1 MRYDPAKSY
10 PHPVLRPGSSAYR
23 DYPDA
28 DFQVDITADRRR
40 GGTKLRVCAEF
51 VLSDPDLLDLVNT
64 GKALYVLRVLASRT
78 HFREAITSGEP
89 AIENVFDEGLL
100 HGRVVFSP
108 FLVSCDSL
116 RNFSA
121 AGWHSDYR
129 SLRFDIDAGSVLAEE
144 EPKEYWI
151 DTAEDASIG
160 SIFKVQP
167 TNDAA
172 LDQGIWRC
180 RLDEQKLI
188 LEMAVPDYERF
199 VSAREKMKDTADVQ
213 YLMNAV
219 YLPALVWVLQ
229 EADRGGDEYEDLRWY
244 RSLNA
249 RLGDTA
255 GCGKLGVKGAD
266 RLKDAQR
273 LLHAPFGRM
282 PVVTEVD
289 AV

>member
-1 MRYDPAKSY
+1 MHFDPAKSY
-10 PHPVLRPGSSAYR
+10 PHPVLRPGST
-23 DYPDA
+23 DYPRA
-28 DFQVDITADRRR
+28 EFQVDITAERRR
-40 GGTKLRVCAEF
+40 GGTKLRVRAEF
-51 VLSDPDLLDLVNT
+51 EMSDHDLLDLVNA
-64 GKALYVLRVLASRT
+64 GRAVYVLRVLASRT
-78 HFREAITSGEP
+78 HFREAIASGAP
-89 AIENVFDEGLL
+89 AIEKVFDEGLL

-116 RNFSA
+116 RNFVA

-129 SLRFDIDAGSVLAEE
+129 SLRFDIDAGSVLAED

-151 DTAEDASIG
+151 DTAEEAHVE
-160 SIFKVQP
+160 SIFRVKE

-172 LDQGIWRC
+172 LDRGVWRC
-180 RLDEQKLI
+180 CLDEQKLI
-188 LEMAVPDYERF
+188 LEMAAPDYERF
-199 VSAREKMKDTADVQ
+199 VSAREKVKDTADVQ

-219 YLPALVWVLQ
+219 YLPALVYVLQ
-229 EADRGGDEYEDLRWY
+229 EADRGGEEEYGDLRWY

-249 RLGDTA
+249 RLDETA
-255 GCGKLGVKGAD
+255 GCGKLGAKAD

-282 PVVTEVD
+282 PVVAEVD

>member
-1 MRYDPAKSY
+1 MRFDPAKSY
-10 PHPVLRPGSSAYR
+10 PHPVLRRWSS

-28 DFQVDITADRRR
+28 EFQVDITSDRRR
-40 GGTKLRVCAEF
+40 GGTELLVRAEF
-51 VLSDPDLLDLVNT
+51 ELSDPDLQALVDA
-64 GKALYVLRVLASRT
+64 GRALYVLRVLASRT
-78 HFREAITSGEP
+78 HLREAVTSSTPE
-89 AIENVFDEGLL
+89 IEKVFDEGLL

-116 RNFSA
+116 RSFAA

-129 SLRFDIDAGSVLAEE
+129 SLRFDIDAGSVLAED

-151 DTAEDASIG
+151 DTAEDAPIG
-160 SIFKVQP
+160 SIFKVRP

-180 RLDEQKLI
+180 GLDEQKLI

-199 VSAREKMKDTADVQ
+199 VSAREKVKDTSDVQ

-219 YLPALVWVLQ
+219 YLPALIYVLQ
-229 EADRGGDEYEDLRWY
+229 EADRGEEEYGDLRWY

-249 RLGDTA
+249 RLNDTA
-255 GCGKLGVKGAD
+255 GCGRLGAKGAD

-282 PVVTEVD
+282 PVVAEVD